1 MIDEN
6 NYQKHRTICKKRHN
20 ENKTIITQ
28 KPKTTLL
35 PHPNNQ
41 KSIKSTTKI

>member
-1 MIDEN
+1 MKTEEET
-6 NYQKHRTICKKRHN
+6 TI
-20 ENKTIITQ
+20 TP

-41 KSIKSTTKI
+41 KSIKSTTTMFQHKKIMLMLLLADET